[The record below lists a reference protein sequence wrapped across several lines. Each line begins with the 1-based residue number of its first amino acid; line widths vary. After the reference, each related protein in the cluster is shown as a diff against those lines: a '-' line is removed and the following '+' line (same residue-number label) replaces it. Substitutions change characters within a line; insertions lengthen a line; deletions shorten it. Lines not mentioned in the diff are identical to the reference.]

1 MKLEEGVDYYIDEKS
16 GLMVLTSLFLQKR
29 GYCCKNFCK
38 NCPYGYNTNIYMDN
52 NKIKNTTKSTHDKN
66 KRKSDLQ

>member
-29 GYCCKNFCK
+29 EYCCSNKCS
-38 NCPYGYNTNIYMDN
+38 NCPYDPPHIIKGNS
-52 NKIKNTTKSTHDKN
+52 KIKEDT
-66 KRKSDLQ
+66 

>member
-16 GLMVLTSLFLQKR
+16 GLMVLTSFFLQKR

-38 NCPYGYNTNIYMDN
+38 NCPYDPPHI
-52 NKIKNTTKSTHDKN
+52 IKGNSKLKEDT
-66 KRKSDLQ
+66 

>member
-1 MKLEEGVDYYIDEKS
+1 MVEGVDYYIDEKS

-38 NCPYGYNTNIYMDN
+38 NCPYDPPHIIKGNS
-52 NKIKNTTKSTHDKN
+52 KIKEDT
-66 KRKSDLQ
+66 

>member
-16 GLMVLTSLFLQKR
+16 GLMVLTSFFLQKR

-38 NCPYGYNTNIYMDN
+38 NCPYGYIKDIYKDN
-52 NKIKNTTKSTHDKN
+52 NIVKTTTKTTLDEDQ
-66 KRKSDLQ
+66 RKSNF